1 MSTNKDKIV
10 QFIKDETSKCI
21 QNNSYTFEKCNALI
35 ISMELFLDRSNV
47 SRTLNELHRTGILI
61 KKTDALRVISRKT
74 SFIINFHFAS
84 FPDVLLKNAKIE
96 DYISQP
102 SNPTQ
107 QSATKSFSII
117 GSQKGGSLYNLMNQ
131 TLPVLYLPKNFLKSS
146 F

>member
-74 SFIINFHFAS
+74 SFIINFHLHLF
-84 FPDVLLKNAKIE
+84 
-96 DYISQP
+96 
-102 SNPTQ
+102 
-107 QSATKSFSII
+107 
-117 GSQKGGSLYNLMNQ
+117 LM
-131 TLPVLYLPKNFLKSS
+131 F